1 MRKVVCTMSIDTDT
15 FAPILQVKM
24 IPSEGMPAEVLLKEP
39 MKAIKPDPMIY
50 RNKEYSVEE
59 YEKIELCNKAL
70 IDNNYSELTTEE
82 ADFMLSRSDIMK
94 ALSNYTNAAIP
105 PNELQALA
113 GFEVKKII
121 TSLQGE

>member
-39 MKAIKPDPMIY
+39 MKAIKPAPMIY

-94 ALSNYTNAAIP
+94 ALSNYTNADIP
-105 PNELQALA
+105 PDDLQALA
-113 GFEVKKII
+113 GFKVKKII
-121 TSLQGE
+121 TSL

>member
-39 MKAIKPDPMIY
+39 MKAIKPAPMIY

-70 IDNNYSELTTEE
+70 IDNNYSELTTDE

-94 ALSNYTNAAIP
+94 ALSNYTNADIP
-105 PNELQALA
+105 PDDLQALA
-113 GFEVKKII
+113 GFKVKKII
-121 TSLQGE
+121 TSL